1 VPKHVSGLGDQRA
14 GEQGP
19 EGERCMADKGPD
31 SEQGFVMALVLKERL
46 HRAGSVEKDEHRR
59 QTTELT
65 YG

>member
-1 VPKHVSGLGDQRA
+1 MA
-14 GEQGP
+14 G
-19 EGERCMADKGPD
+19 KGPA

-46 HRAGSVEKDEHRR
+46 YRAGSVEEDEHRR